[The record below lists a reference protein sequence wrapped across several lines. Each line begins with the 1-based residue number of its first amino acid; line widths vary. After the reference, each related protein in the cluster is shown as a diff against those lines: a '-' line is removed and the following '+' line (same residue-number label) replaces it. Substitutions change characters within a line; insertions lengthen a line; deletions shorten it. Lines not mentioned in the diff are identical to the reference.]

1 MNKLTLL
8 AILSLVILCGCA
20 TTVNMNNKFYGNS
33 TKVGILMVVDS
44 ANVTKKGAQGL
55 LDMAISS
62 GRKYKDPLKSIEKNI
77 NPKENTK
84 LFLERVLNSKN
95 KKYEFIDF
103 VYKPKDFEN
112 FNYTSNESEYYF
124 KKDLRALKN
133 KLNVDELMFVNV
145 NYGIMIDYYGAIEI
159 GKQGYNAT
167 TISVVDLNDNK
178 ILFQDNVTSTEN
190 LKGKWNVAP
199 FENMQNTINKA
210 NQKSIETLNTKFKN

>member
-1 MNKLTLL
+1 
-8 AILSLVILCGCA
+8 
-20 TTVNMNNKFYGNS
+20 
-33 TKVGILMVVDS
+33 MVVDS